1 MKTAQQKTLADDAAR
16 RAAIAVHDRS
26 FLVEAGAGSGKT
38 AIIAGRIAMML
49 ADGIEP
55 KSIAAVTFTEFAA
68 SELLIRVREFASE
81 LAAGRIPRELRIA
94 APDSLSEDQR
104 GHLVAASERIDELTC
119 STIHGFCQRL
129 IKPYPVEA
137 DIDPGATVMDSD
149 QADLAFLE
157 IVEIWLREELVD
169 EAGGLLAELVLQ
181 DPGETLRL
189 MQMILG
195 HHRSHRDIS
204 GGTPRD
210 LGPLVTSFRKAC
222 DAFKA
227 FVRDA
232 NVHEEETKAIADL
245 FAELA
250 EKSTFAQTAETAA
263 ELVQLLII
271 RPPSVLRTASGGFR
285 KYRKKSKWTEAAK
298 REGLAKADGDRLNYR
313 AATHYDECCEKW
325 TELLQSAASRIL
337 SELIRLARPVRERF
351 RKYKRSAALLDFDDL
366 IFAARDLLCDHD
378 EVRRAL
384 AARFTHVLVDEF
396 QDTDPLQT
404 EIFWR
409 LCGDPPPG
417 GANDNWTQFQIRPGA
432 LFLVGDPKQ
441 AIYRFRGA
449 DIAAYIRAREAF
461 LTQEPD
467 SVLSISTNFRSCAP
481 IMRYVNRL
489 FENPL
494 SAANGQPGFIALDPF
509 QPDRDEGPS
518 VAALDIEVADEEGKA
533 NAQQLRDGEAEA
545 VAKLCAQLIG
555 KEAIVDRK
563 SGERRVC
570 KAGDIALLAPTGN
583 DLWRY
588 EEALE
593 RRRIPVATQAGKG
606 LFRRQEVQ
614 DLIAVT
620 RVLADQRD
628 TLALGALLRGPLVGL
643 TEEEL
648 LDIVWQ
654 LPRSEEAPERL
665 PRLDLRVSPEDIP
678 HRYARDIIEKL
689 QALRRRV
696 NATTPHDLLSRA
708 IDVLRVRPILLQRHR
723 DQAERALANVDLYL
737 SFSRGYSVRGL
748 RAFAEAMTAAW
759 SDATRAV
766 EGRPDV
772 QEEAVTLYS
781 MHAAKGLEW
790 PIVIPVNTMTNVKTP
805 ESAVTDRASGRFYC
819 PVFGVPPTGYKAARD
834 AEKAELDRER
844 IRIWYVA
851 TTRARELLILP
862 RFDVKAK
869 PSTWISL
876 IDPPLSELPPLS
888 REHLPLELDDA
899 APREE
904 NRQTREIFAA
914 EAAAIMDRK
923 REIVWLTPSRD
934 ESATAPVLQAKLPE
948 IVETDTDGAAAASS
962 DAAMIQGGRE
972 RGLILHKLMEEVLTG
987 ETAESRT
994 SLMARAESLISTS
1007 GHPIADDP
1015 ARGLFP
1021 AELADCVVRTLSLP
1035 EIALLK
1041 PRLRP
1046 EFPVYASALK
1056 DKQEEVTAGV
1066 ADAIAFDSD
1075 GAPQVVVDWKSDVNL
1090 KPENVEHYCSQVR
1103 AYLDMTHAE
1112 RGLVVA
1118 MTSGTVIPV
1127 SQTESAVEAEAS

>member
-1 MKTAQQKTLADDAAR
+1 MKTAQQNTFADHAAR
-16 RAAIAVHDRS
+16 EEAITNHGRS

-68 SELLIRVREFASE
+68 SELLIRVREFAGE
-81 LAAGRIPRELRIA
+81 LAAGRIPLELRIA
-94 APDSLSEDQR
+94 LPDGLSEDQR
-104 GHLVAASERIDELTC
+104 RHLVTASERIDELTC

-137 DIDPGATVMDSD
+137 GIDPGATVMDSD
-149 QADLAFLE
+149 QADLAFSE
-157 IVEIWLREELVD
+157 IVDSWLREELVG
-169 EAGGLLAELVLQ
+169 EAGGLLAELALQ
-181 DPGETLRL
+181 NASETLRL
-189 MQMILG
+189 MDMILG
-195 HHRSHRDIS
+195 HLRSHRVIIGD
-204 GGTPRD
+204 TPRD
-210 LGPLVTSFRKAC
+210 LGPLVTAFRKAC
-222 DAFKA
+222 DDFKA
-227 FVRDA
+227 FARDA
-232 NVHEEETKAIADL
+232 NVHEEETTAIADL

-250 EKSTFAQTAETAA
+250 EKTAFAQTAKTAA
-263 ELVQLLII
+263 ELVELLVV
-271 RPPSVLRTASGGFR
+271 RPPSPSVLCTASGDFR

-298 REGLAKADGDRLNYR
+298 REGLAKADGERLNYR
-313 AATHYDECCEKW
+313 AAAHYEECRETW
-325 TELLQSAASRIL
+325 TELLQAAASRIL

-351 RKYKRSAALLDFDDL
+351 HEYKRSAALLDFDDL
-366 IFAARDLLCDHD
+366 IFAARDLLRDHD

-384 AARFTHVLVDEF
+384 ARRFTHVLVDEF

-417 GANDNWTQFQIRPGA
+417 GANDDWTQFQIRSGA

-449 DIAAYIRAREAF
+449 DIAAYIRARQAF
-461 LTQEPD
+461 RSQDPD
-467 SVLSISTNFRSCAP
+467 SVLSIATNFRSCAP

-489 FENPL
+489 FEGPL
-494 SAANGQPGFIALDPF
+494 SAENGQPGFIALDPF
-509 QPDRDEGPS
+509 LPERDEGPS
-518 VAALDIEVADEEGKA
+518 VAALDIEVADEEGRA
-533 NAQQLRDGEAEA
+533 NAQKIRDGEAEA
-545 VAKLCAQLIG
+545 VANLCAQLIG

-628 TLALGALLRGPLVGL
+628 TLALGALFRGPLVGL

-665 PRLDLRVSPEDIP
+665 PRLDLRASPEGIP
-678 HRYARDIIEKL
+678 HLYARDIIEKL

-696 NATTPHDLLSRA
+696 NATTPHDLLSQA
-708 IDVLRVRPILLQRHR
+708 VDALRVRPILLQRHR

-790 PIVIPVNTMTNVKTP
+790 PIVIPVNTMTKVKTP

-819 PVFGVPPTGYKAARD
+819 PVFGVPPTGYEAARD

-862 RFDVKAK
+862 QFDVKAK
-869 PSTWISL
+869 PATWISL
-876 IDPPLSELPPLS
+876 IDPPLSGLPPLS
-888 REHLPLELDDA
+888 REHVPLEVDVA
-899 APREE
+899 APHEE

-923 REIVWLTPSRD
+923 RKIVWLTPSRD
-934 ESATAPVLQAKLPE
+934 ESATTPVLEAKLPE
-948 IVETDTDGAAAASS
+948 IVETDGDGVAAASS

-972 RGLILHKLMEEVLTG
+972 RGLILHKLMEEVLSG

-994 SLMARAESLISTS
+994 SLMARAEALISAS
-1007 GHPIADDP
+1007 GHRIADDP
-1015 ARGLFP
+1015 ARGLSP
-1021 AELADCVVRTLSLP
+1021 AELANCVVRTLSLP

-1041 PRLRP
+1041 PRLMP
-1046 EFPVYASALK
+1046 EFPVYASTMK
-1056 DKQEEVTAGV
+1056 DTQEEVTAGV

-1075 GAPQVVVDWKSDVNL
+1075 GAPQVVVDWKSDVSL
-1090 KPENVEHYCSQVR
+1090 KPENLEHYCSQVR

-1118 MTSGTVIPV
+1118 MTSGTVVPV
-1127 SQTESAVEAEAS
+1127 SRKAVDCG